1 MWRELETETDLQT
14 FMDEMSGFHDA
25 CIKEIAYL
33 SGAYVNADLSMHPFN
48 DRGVL
53 RVLIQRQI
61 EPHAMIE
68 MEFGGLKYLKLFP
81 VDADRFTC
89 EISGSSLFLKDGLIY
104 WSDEPDITKADLD
117 DDVTIVCAK
126 TLRRR
131 PIEGHMGPA
140 EFYRGDEH
148 DE

>member
-1 MWRELETETDLQT
+1 MWQSLNTDFELQT

-61 EPHAMIE
+61 GSHAMVE

-104 WSDEPDITKADLD
+104 WSDEPDIIEANLG
-117 DDVTIVCAK
+117 DDVTIICAK
-126 TLRRR
+126 TLRWR

-140 EFYRGDEH
+140 EFYRGAE
-148 DE
+148 